1 LTSPSPPDKLSSN
14 PYLPALRRAL
24 IDGGKMVKTIR
35 LLPTALAFAAL
46 VASLFIGAVSA
57 GATSPPVHVIGVDNA
72 TPSGHNFEYVDFFP
86 HAATTVHL
94 GDVIDFAWNA
104 GSPDGF
110 HTATL
115 LKPGESVA
123 AAYAAPEN
131 QLAIPDEDATAH
143 LQLNP
148 SIVAP
153 TKPACGHTVTSPCN
167 YSLDSNSRLNS
178 GAMPTAPG
186 GHFFVTTSRDG
197 DVSAPTTINFICLIH
212 HGMVGSFTIV
222 PLASETTSSSEET
235 AAATAQYATETA
247 GALTAETAA
256 DQKSVT
262 NNGDGTH
269 TITMTAGTAS
279 PGVEVLEMLPRRVEV
294 RPGDK
299 VKWVTTTRADIHTV
313 TFPRGPGSNSVDP
326 IPFACEVTGDTD
338 APSTGGP
345 PNFGC
350 SGPAAVENHLIPQA
364 QGPTAIASTST
375 VATSGIIASGPPQ
388 FPTNYT
394 FSFPN
399 SGTFAYQCRIHD
411 NMVGTIVVNPAE
423 NPTPPVLPQTGA
435 GSPWRA
441 LPFLLGALALL
452 FGLAMLRWRSLL
464 RP

>member
-1 LTSPSPPDKLSSN
+1 M
-14 PYLPALRRAL
+14 
-24 IDGGKMVKTIR
+24 GKRIH
-35 LLPTALAFAAL
+35 LLASALALGAL
-46 VASLFIGAVSA
+46 LGSVFIGVVSA
-57 GATSPPVHVIGVDNA
+57 GAVPPPVHVIGVDNA

-86 HAATTVHL
+86 HSATTVHL

-104 GSPDGF
+104 ASPDGF

-115 LKPGESVA
+115 LKRGQSVA
-123 AAYAAPEN
+123 DGYAAPEN
-131 QLAIPDEDATAH
+131 QLAIPDEDTTVH

-148 SIVAP
+148 SVAAP
-153 TKPACGHTVTSPCN
+153 TNPSCGHSASNPCDYN
-167 YSLDSNSRLNS
+167 LDNHSRLNS

-197 DVSAPTTINFICLIH
+197 DVSAPTTINFLCLIH

-222 PLASETTSSSEET
+222 PLASETTSSATES
-235 AAATAQYATETA
+235 AAAVAQYNTETT
-247 GALTAETAA
+247 GALTAESAA
-256 DQKSVT
+256 DTKAVT

-279 PGVEVLEMLPRRVEV
+279 TGVEVLEMLPTRVQV

-299 VKWVTTTRADIHTV
+299 VKWMTTTRNDIHTV
-313 TFPRGPGSNSVDP
+313 TFPQGPGSASVDP
-326 IPFACEVTGDTD
+326 IPFACEVAGGTD
-338 APSTGGP
+338 AASTGP
-345 PNFGC
+345 PTFGC
-350 SGPAAVENHLIPQA
+350 SSPTAIEDHLIPEP

-375 VATSGIIASGPPQ
+375 VATSGIIASAPAP

-411 NMVGTIVVNPAE
+411 HMAGTIVVNRAQ
-423 NPTPPVLPQTGA
+423 NPTTPPVLAQTGG
-435 GSPWRA
+435 GSPWPV
-441 LPFLLGALALL
+441 LPLLVGT
-452 FGLAMLRWRSLL
+452 LAMILGMTVLRIRSLI